1 MNIFILEDDPTR
13 KETFINLFVNKADFT
28 IVSNVKDAVDT
39 LTNNKFD
46 WIFFDYDLI
55 VIPSHLESKNIIKDD
70 IIINAGD
77 IKREKGID
85 VAKVIKDTI
94 NKDAMIILHT
104 WSSGGA
110 EQMKAI
116 LPDQSK
122 VFVEP
127 FGSSDFMER
136 VKRDVLKETNERT
149 I

>member
-55 VIPSHLESKNIIKDD
+55 TFPEHLETANILDDNTIIKPS
-70 IIINAGD
+70 D
-77 IKREKGID
+77 IKREKAID
-85 VAKVIKDTI
+85 VAKIIKDTI

-110 EQMKAI
+110 EQMQSV

-122 VFVEP
+122 VFIEP